1 MGINNNPFSLEGK
14 TILVTGAS
22 SGIGQGCAVMI
33 SQMGAKV
40 IVCGRDENRIQQT
53 LNMLKGDGHTSFMGD
68 LTDTATI
75 EKLITDVPSLDG
87 AVFSAGITMTAPFTF
102 STREKFDKVFDVN
115 FFSPIE
121 LLRLLIKKKKL
132 VNGGSAVFISSI
144 GGNFVSSVGNC
155 IYGAS
160 KASINSMVKVCALE
174 LAPKKIRINA
184 VCPGMVE
191 TALVKKFAE
200 NITEEDMQ
208 KDLALYPLKRYG
220 QPEDIAGGVVYLLS
234 DAASWVTGQAICID
248 GGITA
253 Y

>member
-1 MGINNNPFSLEGK
+1 MISNPFSLEGK

-22 SGIGQGCAVMI
+22 SGIGQGCALMA
-33 SQMGAKV
+33 SKLGAKV
-40 IVCGRDENRIQQT
+40 IVCGRDEERIRQT
-53 LNMLKGDGHTSFMGD
+53 IEMLEGDGHSSFSGD
-68 LTDTATI
+68 LTDAMLI
-75 EKLITDVPSLDG
+75 EKLVSEVPSLDG
-87 AVFSAGITMTAPFTF
+87 AVFSAGITMTAPFSF
-102 STREKFDKVFDVN
+102 STREKFDKVFDIN

-121 LLRLLIKKKKL
+121 LMRLLVKKKKIT
-132 VNGGSAVFISSI
+132 NGGSIVFISSI

-191 TALVKKFAE
+191 TALVKKFSE
-200 NITEEDMQ
+200 NITEEEMK

-234 DAASWVTGQAICID
+234 DAASWVTGQALCID